1 MKTDFELIGV
11 FFSVLICSI
20 LLFAFLQVML
30 QTNQASLSSR
40 GQIVSGSTLEIDKSF
55 IDWGTLYP
63 DSSAS
68 QTINVKNA
76 IPHSQTLSLATSA
89 WNPANASDFL
99 TLSWNYS
106 GAVLSSEMPVE
117 LTLTVS
123 PYIEGIENFTFN
135 IIITGNRV

>member
-20 LLFAFLQVML
+20 MLFAFLQVML

-55 IDWGTLYP
+55 IDWETLYP
-63 DSSAS
+63 DSNGTEVIS
-68 QTINVKNA
+68 IKNA

-106 GAVLSSEMPVE
+106 GAALSSEMPVE